1 MNVTLTECP
10 HVTPSEQEPRADIV
24 VCGEVANLYQL
35 GILTGRMLAVVKDY
49 YQRKRKALLEDKDKV
64 HANQP

>member
-1 MNVTLTECP
+1 MNVSLTECP

-49 YQRKRKALLEDKDKV
+49 YWRKRREMMEEREKAHESRR
-64 HANQP
+64 